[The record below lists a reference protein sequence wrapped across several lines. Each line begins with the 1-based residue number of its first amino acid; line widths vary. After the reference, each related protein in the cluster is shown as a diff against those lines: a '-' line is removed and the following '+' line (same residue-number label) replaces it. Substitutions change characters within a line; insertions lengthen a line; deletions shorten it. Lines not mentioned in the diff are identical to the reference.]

1 MDKHHSD
8 QAKFL
13 GIAVGI
19 FFCYFYYGVMQEKVT
34 RGRYGTDENP
44 DGTVGER
51 YTLALALV
59 AVQCICNWAFAKAL
73 LTFSKPAKRDDTS
86 TLSYASCSLTY
97 LLAMVS
103 SNMAL
108 QWVPYPTQVVGK
120 SAKPIPVMLL
130 GVLIGH
136 KSYALQKY
144 LFVLLIVV
152 GVALFMFKDSKA
164 PATNSATPG
173 ERSFV
178 GELLLILSL
187 SMDGLTGAI
196 QERMRASSAPTG
208 KQMML
213 AMNWWS
219 SVMLVG
225 ILLVTGEGVQFVAFV
240 QRHPEV
246 LGHLGGLALAGA
258 FGQLFIFLMVSG
270 YGPLP
275 CSVVT
280 TTRKFF
286 TVLFSVMF
294 YGNSLTGRQWY
305 GTVLVFAGLF
315 ADMYWGKKRQ
325 APGKVKLDPSAEK
338 LIK

>member
-1 MDKHHSD
+1 M
-8 QAKFL
+8 
-13 GIAVGI
+13 
-19 FFCYFYYGVMQEKVT
+19 T
-34 RGRYGTDENP
+34 RGRYGTEENE
-44 DGTVGER
+44 DGTIGER

-59 AVQCICNWAFAKAL
+59 GVQCICNGIFAKIL
-73 LTFSKPAKRDDTS
+73 LTINPPAKRDETS
-86 TLSYASCSLTY
+86 KMSYAACSLTY

-120 SAKPIPVMLL
+120 SAKPIPVMIL
-130 GVLIGH
+130 GVLIGR
-136 KSYALQKY
+136 KSYAMQKY
-144 LFVLLIVV
+144 LFVLLIVI
-152 GVALFMFKDSKA
+152 GVALFMYKDSK
-164 PATNSATPG
+164 PSTSTG
-173 ERSFV
+173 GDRSFM

-219 SVMLVG
+219 SLMLIAVL
-225 ILLVTGEGVQFVAFV
+225 IVTGEGAQFISFI

-246 LGHLGGLALAGA
+246 LSHLGGLALAGA

-305 GTVLVFAGLF
+305 GTVFVFTGLF
-315 ADMYWGKKRQ
+315 ADMYFGKKKHSV
-325 APGKVKLDPSAEK
+325 AAKLDPSAEK
-338 LIK
+338 LMK

>member
-1 MDKHHSD
+1 MDKHTTD

-13 GIAVGI
+13 GIALGI
-19 FFCYFYYGVMQEKVT
+19 FFCYFYYGIMQEKVT
-34 RGRYGTDENP
+34 RGRYGTEENE
-44 DGTVGER
+44 DGSIGER

-59 AVQCICNWAFAKAL
+59 GVQCICNWLFAKVL
-73 LTFSKPAKRDDTS
+73 LTINPPAKRDETS
-86 TLSYASCSLTY
+86 AGSYASCSLTY

-120 SAKPIPVMLL
+120 SAKPIPVMIL
-130 GVLIGH
+130 GVLIGR

-144 LFVLLIVV
+144 LFVLLIVI
-152 GVALFMFKDSKA
+152 GVALFMFKDSK
-164 PATNSATPG
+164 PMTSAAAAD
-173 ERSFV
+173 RSFI

-196 QERMRASSAPTG
+196 QERMRASSAPSG

-225 ILLVTGEGVQFVAFV
+225 TLVITGEGLQFVTFI

-246 LGHLGGLALAGA
+246 LGDLAGLALAGA

-294 YGNSLTGRQWY
+294 YGNSLTSRQWY
-305 GTVLVFAGLF
+305 GAVFVFTGLF
-315 ADMYWGKKRQ
+315 ADMYFGKKKHS
-325 APGKVKLDPSAEK
+325 AAATAKLDPSAEK

>member
-1 MDKHHSD
+1 MNSHTTD

-13 GIAVGI
+13 GIALGI

-34 RGRYGTDENP
+34 RGRYGDEENE

-51 YTLALALV
+51 FTMAMALV
-59 AVQCICNWAFAKAL
+59 AIQCICNYGFAKVL
-73 LTFSKPAKRDDTS
+73 LTFNKPAKRDETS
-86 TLSYASCSLTY
+86 SLSYFSCSLTY

-120 SAKPIPVMLL
+120 SAKPIPVMIL

-152 GVALFMFKDSKA
+152 GVALFMYKDKA
-164 PATNSATPG
+164 PSATASAD
-173 ERSFV
+173 RSYV
-178 GELLLILSL
+178 GEVLLILSL
-187 SMDGLTGAI
+187 SMDGLTGAV

-219 SVMLVG
+219 SMMLLGV
-225 ILLVTGEGVQFVAFV
+225 LVVSGEGLQFIAFV

-246 LGHLGGLALAGA
+246 LTHLGGLALAGA

-294 YGNSLTGRQWY
+294 YGNSLSGRQWY
-305 GTVLVFAGLF
+305 GTVLVFTGLF
-315 ADMYWGKKRQ
+315 ADMYFGKKKHS
-325 APGKVKLDPSAEK
+325 AAAKAKLDPSAEK